1 MLYKTDIITVNKL
14 NKEVKFMSDI
24 NLNEYVLT
32 EDEVSKMLVGSLREA
47 SEINTEPE
55 NLYANVVRIFK
66 FKTMTYIIGNLK
78 KIKDLNNSA
87 SLSFQD
93 LDLVTNSDDA
103 EVSGIRNVINA
114 IENYILGV
122 NTDLDKFLLSPLDKK
137 LEVTKLSIWM
147 NICVKIHD
155 IMLSEEY
162 KQKSKE
168 GRFEIIKDVYIRTLD
183 DVSYI
188 KNQLRA
194 LREKAADDA
203 QTVAKIDALLYDIDK
218 KTSINEVDK
227 IVEEL
232 RES

>member
-1 MLYKTDIITVNKL
+1 
-14 NKEVKFMSDI
+14 MSDI

-32 EDEVSKMLVGSLREA
+32 EDEVSKMIVGSLREA
-47 SEINTEPE
+47 SKINTEPE
-55 NLYANVVRIFK
+55 NLYANTVRIFK

-137 LEVTKLSIWM
+137 LEVTELSIWM

-162 KQKSKE
+162 KQKSRE
-168 GRFEIIKDVYIRTLD
+168 GRFEIIKNIYIRTLD
-183 DVSYI
+183 DMNYI
-188 KNQLRA
+188 RNQLRA
-194 LREKAADDA
+194 LREKATDNA